1 MHMYMS
7 RIGVGLVCLACSLL
21 ACDEA
26 AEPELVR
33 ASGFTQA
40 PSGLIGETVVLAQ
53 PCEWP
58 TAVVLGAGGCSGVL
72 IHPQVVMTAAHCIG
86 GGGPSEIRFGE
97 QASMPAR
104 TVATTGC
111 AANPAAMG
119 VGIDDYGYCTLAEP
133 VDLPIAPPLMG
144 CELDTLEIGQAFV
157 TVGWG
162 NGDGGSGIKRLA
174 PTEFVGWNAGMVA
187 ASPTP
192 SELCAGDSGGPTF
205 MQLPDGS
212 WRTVGVSSGGPV
224 GLNPGCIDPVL
235 VVPASA
241 AAVWI
246 ESQTGIDVT
255 PCTLGDG
262 TWAAG
267 PDCTDFTV
275 TPNVGGDWVDQT
287 CAGEVSEP
295 ASTCGPSLAQPE
307 ETDPP
312 TVTITM
318 PGNGAQYP
326 GPSAT
331 IDIGVVTDDG
341 DGVAVLAV
349 ELFVDGQPAASD
361 SVEWPLQAPSS
372 WTFAG
377 AMFPEGEF
385 TLTATATDWWG
396 NIGESEPVMFLVGDP
411 PSGDGDGDGDGD
423 PADGDPGD
431 GDGDPA
437 DGDSGDGDG
446 DPGESGGTDDAP
458 GADDLGASEGC
469 SCNSSGPRSLYLAW
483 SLLAFLPLAQR
494 RRFRAC

>member
-1 MHMYMS
+1 MHVS
-7 RIGVGLVCLACSLL
+7 RLGFSFVASLLL
-21 ACDEA
+21 ACDGDPSD
-26 AEPELVR
+26 PELGR
-33 ASGFTQA
+33 ASELGQ
-40 PSGLIGETVVLAQ
+40 PPPGLIGETVELAL

-72 IHPQVVMTAAHCIG
+72 IHPQVVMTAGHCIG

-119 VGIDDYGYCTLAEP
+119 VGIEDYAYCTLAEP

-144 CELDTLEIGQAFV
+144 CEFETLAVGQPFV

-174 PTEFVGWNAGMVA
+174 PTEFIGFNGGMIA

-192 SELCAGDSGGPTF
+192 SELCGGDSGGPTF
-205 MQLPDGS
+205 MQMPDGS

-224 GLNPGCIDPVL
+224 GQNPGCIDPVL
-235 VVPASA
+235 VVPAA
-241 AAVWI
+241 AAAIWI
-246 ESQTGIDVT
+246 EAETGIDIT

-267 PDCTDFTV
+267 PDCTDFSL
-275 TPNVGGDWVDQT
+275 TPDVGGEWVEQS
-287 CAGEVSEP
+287 CAGEVSGP
-295 ASTCGPSLAQPE
+295 ASTCGPSLAQTE

-312 TVTITM
+312 TVSITM

-331 IDIGVVTDDG
+331 IDIGIVTDDA
-341 DGVAVLAV
+341 DGVAVVAV
-349 ELFVDGQPAASD
+349 ELFVDGESIASD
-361 SVEWPLQAPSS
+361 SVDWPLQAPSS

-377 AMFPEGEF
+377 ATFNEGEF

-396 NIGESEPVMFLVGDP
+396 NVGESEPVTFLVGDA
-411 PSGDGDGDGDGD
+411 PSDEG
-423 PADGDPGD
+423 DGDPGD
-431 GDGDPA
+431 GDGDP
-437 DGDSGDGDG
+437 GDGDG
-446 DPGESGGTDDAP
+446 DADAGDGDGDGDADAETSGGTDDAM
-458 GADDLGASEGC
+458 ADGGVDGSEGC
-469 SCNSSGPRSLYLAW
+469 SCNSSAPRSLYLVW
-483 SLLAFLPLAQR
+483 GLLTLLPLAWR
-494 RRFRAC
+494 RRSSTC